1 MIVLVFVHGTGVRKK
16 GYDDTLALIREQ
28 LAHWPDVRVAECRW
42 GEAHS
47 FQLYA
52 WGASVPIYDATRA
65 LGDQLTPQQVE
76 AALWGLLLR
85 DPLGELR
92 LLAVREGERKKLPLG
107 GSPSDRLAAQVAV
120 FARSG
125 SIVGPFRD
133 SLADVGLLDVFD
145 EARCVVL
152 TSDGCKDAIASAVEP
167 FDEERFVYRFSSNS
181 ASMTSSV
188 WPASGPPFGQAEG
201 PFLAAPSPGDA
212 AAA

>member
-1 MIVLVFVHGTGVRKK
+1 MIILVFVHGTGVRKK
-16 GYDDTLALIREQ
+16 G
-28 LAHWPDVRVAECRW
+28 VRRY
-42 GEAHS
+42 S
-47 FQLYA
+47 
-52 WGASVPIYDATRA
+52 R
-65 LGDQLTPQQVE
+65 
-76 AALWGLLLR
+76 R
-85 DPLGELR
+85 DPRAGRPQAGRARRRVPLGRGPRLPTLCWGCLGADLRRHARPRQSAHAPAGRGSPVGTAAPRSLGELR

-125 SIVGPFRD
+125 SIVGPLRG
-133 SLADVGLLDVFD
+133 SLADAGLLDVFD
-145 EARCVVL
+145 EARRVVL
-152 TSDGCKDAIASAVEP
+152 TSDRCEDAIASAVEP

-188 WPASGPPFGQAEG
+188 WPASGHPFGEAEG